1 MPSKGGVIGIIL
13 TGLALVGLALAVW
26 FTWQGATAVEIQ
38 QAVLSPDADPSTVPD
53 QVSVPIGTN
62 LVTFGLGL
70 LCFALLGLV
79 LYLAYQTRRF
89 FALRYSLDRNAITI
103 NLGDRRQV
111 IPLANIRHVVPA
123 ETVIGQMRS
132 QVYSPAEAQTESSEP
147 AGRPVTKAYP
157 RTRPVVQAEPG
168 PGVSEGEI
176 SEIDTETDTRLQ
188 DPSEADFEEDASGPA
203 YQMTQ
208 TAAADSSLEDLE
220 GVEFQP
226 AVNHEDVDA
235 ADIEEADFQPLE
247 VSDEPSRAIEP
258 ARVRSLAVDF
268 DELPPPRNSA
278 SADGGNRPDQGA
290 AFATSG
296 SVNFQ
301 VKAPLLSNWPGF
313 YLNRANVASLGP
325 VQFYS
330 TRPLTSTLLVR
341 TARQTY
347 AISPRDPQQFVREFN
362 LRRKL
367 GAIETVE
374 EGVLP
379 GPFLSHPLWHDRLGR
394 GLIVAGVVLNLIL
407 YLYLIV
413 RFNDLQA
420 SLRIHFDK
428 FGKPDKIGSRD
439 ELMLLPFIGLL
450 AVIGNSILGAFI
462 HPKDRIPAY
471 LLYGAAI
478 LLQILTAVAVLV
490 ILAVSGS

>member
-13 TGLALVGLALAVW
+13 TGLALIGLGLAIW
-26 FTWQGATAVEIQ
+26 FTWQGATAVDIQ
-38 QAVLSPDADPSTVPD
+38 QAVLSPDADPGTVPD
-53 QVSVPIGTN
+53 QVSVPVGTN
-62 LVTFGLGL
+62 LGTFGLGL
-70 LCFALLGLV
+70 LCFALLGVV

-103 NLGDRRQV
+103 KLGDRQQV

-132 QVYSPAEAQTESSEP
+132 RVYSATEAQADPAEPSNGP
-147 AGRPVTKAYP
+147 ATKAYP
-157 RTRPVVQAEPG
+157 RQQRPAVQAE

-176 SEIDTETDTRLQ
+176 SEIETETDTRLQ
-188 DPSEADFEEDASGPA
+188 DPTDDFEEADGPS

-220 GVEFQP
+220 AVEFEE
-226 AVNHEDVDA
+226 VGDGD
-235 ADIEEADFQPLE
+235 ADIEEADFAPIDP
-247 VSDEPSRAIEP
+247 SDEPSRAIEP
-258 ARVRSLAVDF
+258 ARIRSLAVDF
-268 DELPPPRNSA
+268 DEQPRPHESA
-278 SADGGNRPDQGA
+278 SADGGSRPDPTEG
-290 AFATSG
+290 FATAG

-301 VKAPLLSNWPGF
+301 VKAPLLSSWPGF
-313 YLNRANVASLGP
+313 YLNRANVSSLGP

-330 TRPLTSTLLVR
+330 TRPLAGTLLVR

-347 AISPRDPQQFVREFN
+347 AISPREPQQFVREFN

-379 GPFLSHPLWHDRLGR
+379 GPFLTHPLWHDRLGR
-394 GLIVAGVVLNLIL
+394 GLILAGVVLNLIL
-407 YLYLIV
+407 YIYLIV
-413 RFNDLQA
+413 RFNNLQP

-478 LLQILTAVAVLV
+478 LLQVLTAVAVLV